1 MRRRSL
7 FPANRWSLKSISSI
21 GREWAVQIFLV
32 FYLLL
37 SVLSFPAFSALP
49 ELSPSEPTS
58 QNIETA
64 PVILDHR
71 TLFPVRGI
79 SAYPAKQRALLI
91 AERIRAVASD
101 SSIPVDAVTS
111 VETNGMINLVAGDF
125 FIMSIV
131 DADAAME
138 GVAKQQ
144 LAIVYIEKIRQAV
157 ESYRQARSQKNITRG
172 IVYACVYT
180 IALIVIIF
188 LVVRLFR
195 KLHSK
200 LERSIKEKLRSLEMK
215 SARVIGVGE
224 AWSAIEDGLK
234 MVRFV
239 VVLVLFYLYLET
251 VLRLFPWSRF
261 YALKLFDYVMNP
273 LNIIGVGI
281 LKEIPDILFIIILVI
296 IVRLGLK
303 FMHIFF
309 RQIELGSRSFA
320 GFYPEWAK
328 PTDKLLTFCIVA
340 FAAVV
345 AFPYVPGSSSAAF
358 KGISIFIGVLFSLG
372 SQSAVSNTIAGF
384 IVHFRRAFKIG
395 DRIQV
400 NDVMGDVTAIR
411 MQVTHILTVKNVE
424 VIVPN
429 SAILAGNVYNYSSR
443 AREKGL
449 ILHTEVSIGYDA
461 PWRQVHEIL
470 LMAAKRTKGLLEEPP
485 PFILQKGLDDFYVR
499 YELNVYTDTPHM
511 MATIYSELHKNIQD
525 CFNEYNVQIMSP
537 HYRGDPAQAKIV
549 RKEDWYS
556 PPAHRDD

>member
-1 MRRRSL
+1 
-7 FPANRWSLKSISSI
+7 
-21 GREWAVQIFLV
+21 
-32 FYLLL
+32 
-37 SVLSFPAFSALP
+37 
-49 ELSPSEPTS
+49 
-58 QNIETA
+58 
-64 PVILDHR
+64 
-71 TLFPVRGI
+71 
-79 SAYPAKQRALLI
+79 
-91 AERIRAVASD
+91 
-101 SSIPVDAVTS
+101 
-111 VETNGMINLVAGDF
+111 
-125 FIMSIV
+125 
-131 DADAAME
+131 
-138 GVAKQQ
+138 
-144 LAIVYIEKIRQAV
+144 
-157 ESYRQARSQKNITRG
+157 
-172 IVYACVYT
+172 
-180 IALIVIIF
+180 
-188 LVVRLFR
+188 
-195 KLHSK
+195 
-200 LERSIKEKLRSLEMK
+200 
-215 SARVIGVGE
+215 
-224 AWSAIEDGLK
+224 
-234 MVRFV
+234 
-239 VVLVLFYLYLET
+239 
-251 VLRLFPWSRF
+251 
-261 YALKLFDYVMNP
+261 MNP
-273 LNIIGVGI
+273 LKIIGVGI

-309 RQIELGSRSFA
+309 QQIELGSRAIA

-384 IVHFRRAFKIG
+384 IVHFRRAFKVG

-429 SAILAGNVYNYSSR
+429 SAILTGNVYNYSSR

-470 LMAAKRTKGLLEEPP
+470 LMAAKRTRGLLEEPP
-485 PFILQKGLDDFYVR
+485 PFILQKDLDDFYVR